1 MNEDNKKL
9 LDGVI
14 KDRLEKALFEEGD
27 DEEVNAA
34 FKQAMEAVD
43 REIELSK
50 IEASREEQV
59 KKQELAA
66 KEARNTWILRGIELG
81 VVAIV
86 APTIGYLFNRSF
98 ARDICNFEKDYTF
111 TTSAGRSLSKLFNF
125 KK

>member
-1 MNEDNKKL
+1 MNEHNKNL
-9 LDGVI
+9 LDEVI
-14 KDRLEKALFEEGD
+14 KDRLEKALYD
-27 DEEVNAA
+27 DADSDEANVT
-34 FKQAMEAVD
+34 FRQAMEAVD

-50 IEASREEQV
+50 IEASREEQT

-66 KEARNTWILRGIELG
+66 KEAKRTLVIRCIEIG
-81 VVAIV
+81 AVTVA
-86 APTIGYLFNRSF
+86 APVIGYLFNRSF